1 MLHSKAGRL
10 AIYSRGRGYSYLM
23 NSLGDGLD
31 GSRAKRIRA
40 VALAAALVLVL
51 LAGLVLVLLPS
62 TETYGWFAYAP
73 LSQQY
78 FMPEGLVFLGARARV
93 GIALIVVALLGVA
106 FWAGF
111 WLGRRRVDPSN
122 SVNP

>member
-1 MLHSKAGRL
+1 
-10 AIYSRGRGYSYLM
+10 M
-23 NSLGDGLD
+23 NLLGDGLD

-78 FMPEGLVFLGARARV
+78 FMPDGLVFLGARARV

-111 WLGRRRVDPSN
+111 WLGRRRVDPQA
-122 SVNP
+122 

>member
-1 MLHSKAGRL
+1 
-10 AIYSRGRGYSYLM
+10 M

-31 GSRAKRIRA
+31 GSRAKRIGA

-111 WLGRRRVDPSN
+111 WLGRRRVDPSD
-122 SVNP
+122 SVSP

>member
-1 MLHSKAGRL
+1 
-10 AIYSRGRGYSYLM
+10 M
-23 NSLGDGLD
+23 NSLGDGLG
-31 GSRAKRIRA
+31 GSRAKRLGV
-40 VALAAALVLVL
+40 VALAAALVLLL

-78 FMPEGLVFLGARARV
+78 FMPDGLVFLGARART
-93 GIALIVVALLGVA
+93 GIGLIVVALLGTA

-111 WLGRRRVDPSN
+111 WLGRRRMDPRSVDR
-122 SVNP
+122 

>member
-1 MLHSKAGRL
+1 
-10 AIYSRGRGYSYLM
+10 M
-23 NSLGDGLD
+23 NSMGDGL
-31 GSRAKRIRA
+31 GSSRAKRIIG
-40 VALAAALVLVL
+40 VALSAALVLL
-51 LAGLVLVLLPS
+51 LLGGLVLVLLPS

-78 FMPEGLVFLGARARV
+78 FVPDGLVFLGARARV
-93 GIALIVVALLGVA
+93 GIALIVVALLGAA

-111 WLGRRRVDPSN
+111 WLGRRREDQTT

>member
-1 MLHSKAGRL
+1 
-10 AIYSRGRGYSYLM
+10 M
-23 NSLGDGLD
+23 NSLGDGRD
-31 GSRAKRIRA
+31 SSEAGRIRT
-40 VALAAALVLVL
+40 VALSAALVLLL

-78 FMPEGLVFLGARARV
+78 FMPEGLVFLGVRARV
-93 GIALIVVALLGVA
+93 GIALIVVALLGAA

-111 WLGRRRVDPSN
+111 WLGRRRVDPQA
-122 SVNP
+122 SVDPGRG

>member
-1 MLHSKAGRL
+1 
-10 AIYSRGRGYSYLM
+10 M
-23 NSLGDGLD
+23 NSLGDGL
-31 GSRAKRIRA
+31 GSSRVKRIRA
-40 VALAAALVLVL
+40 AALAAVVVLLL

-93 GIALIVVALLGVA
+93 GIALIVVALLAAA

-111 WLGRRRVDPSN
+111 WLGQRRV
-122 SVNP
+122 NPQA